1 MMMSC
6 AVQHREQL
14 FAGGTLFMR
23 NHMRSRQSPGR
34 QQSPVWLFPV
44 VGRRGSNAEETK
56 LNWKKIRANL
66 LGPSRFR

>member
-34 QQSPVWLFPV
+34 QQPPCGCFQWLGG
-44 VGRRGSNAEETK
+44 VGPSAEETK
-56 LNWKKIRANL
+56 LNWKKIRAKL